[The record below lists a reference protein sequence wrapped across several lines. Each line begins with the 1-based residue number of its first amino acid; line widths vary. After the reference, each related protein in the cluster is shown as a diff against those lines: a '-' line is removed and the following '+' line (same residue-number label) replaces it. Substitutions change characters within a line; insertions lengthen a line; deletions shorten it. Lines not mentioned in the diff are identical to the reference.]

1 MNGCRIVPQSGAV
14 FNVISSRN
22 VTVNG
27 GSYPAAADV
36 FVKVV
41 GETSE
46 NIRLI
51 GVDLKQAKKAV
62 ELDANVKVNA
72 VKQE

>member
-1 MNGCRIVPQSGAV
+1 M
-14 FNVISSRN
+14 
-22 VTVNG
+22 
-27 GSYPAAADV
+27 
-36 FVKVV
+36 KVV

-51 GVDLKQAKKAV
+51 GVDLKQAKNAV